1 MIVQLHRLIVN
12 STRCNLYLTWPCAES
27 SLCSSLSSASS
38 ISDLSTASGAG
49 GAGGGAAGHRTE
61 YHSLDFKLQIGQ

>member
-1 MIVQLHRLIVN
+1 M
-12 STRCNLYLTWPCAES
+12 
-27 SLCSSLSSASS
+27 SSASS

-61 YHSLDFKLQIGQ
+61 YHSLDFKLQIGQWQQSAVR

>member
-1 MIVQLHRLIVN
+1 MYNFVN
-12 STRCNLYLTWPCAES
+12 STRCNLYLTRPCAES

-49 GAGGGAAGHRTE
+49 GAGGAGGGAAGHRTE